1 MAAPLPRRFYGVLT
15 DFMYKSI
22 FWLLLLIISVTF
34 EAGNKDFKQH
44 PEHSY
49 TFFLLSFPLYCI
61 VMFGCW
67 TLVSIGYHM
76 IVLGK

>member
-1 MAAPLPRRFYGVLT
+1 MAAPLPRRFYDVLT
-15 DFMYKSI
+15 TFLYRFI
-22 FWLLLLIISVTF
+22 FWLLLLIVAVFF
-34 EAGNKDFKQH
+34 EAGNKEFKQH

-49 TFFLLSFPLYCI
+49 TFFLCSFPLYLI

-76 IVLGK
+76 IILGK